1 MSEFK
6 EAELPGCIRSTD
18 CTYIVTRRCKYNLKN
33 NHLGPKSSHPTRTFN
48 LTCNHRIRILHS
60 MMSGPGRWSDQTMVR
75 LDRLISGIQDSTI
88 LEDLEFEL
96 LAYDKEDEVI
106 VVKYQGVYIIV
117 DNGYLA
123 WSCTVPSFTVTS
135 NTDNIWW
142 SKWIEL
148 MRKDVECTFGI
159 LIGQWRILKTGVWI
173 YGVDNDDKIWST
185 CCALHNWLLNVDGLT
200 D

>member
-1 MSEFK
+1 
-6 EAELPGCIRSTD
+6 
-18 CTYIVTRRCKYNLKN
+18 
-33 NHLGPKSSHPTRTFN
+33 
-48 LTCNHRIRILHS
+48 
-60 MMSGPGRWSDQTMVR
+60 MVR

-135 NTDNIWW
+135 NTDNI
-142 SKWIEL
+142 
-148 MRKDVECTFGI
+148 
-159 LIGQWRILKTGVWI
+159 
-173 YGVDNDDKIWST
+173 
-185 CCALHNWLLNVDGLT
+185 
-200 D
+200 